1 MPHSDLMGENVGERE
16 ILKLQIEFR
25 WHHVTG
31 RIHLSVCVTQAVL
44 EDSQTTKIHNR
55 MFSRPTNPSPC
66 PTSDPSHVSGLG

>member
-31 RIHLSVCVTQAVL
+31 RIHLSVCVTQAVKF
-44 EDSQTTKIHNR
+44 TR
-55 MFSRPTNPSPC
+55 RFTNYKNPQSNVFTPYK
-66 PTSDPSHVSGLG
+66 P